1 MATDTNSITISGN
14 ITRDPEMRYTPSG
27 VSKVT
32 FGVAVNRS
40 WRNQQSQ
47 EWEEQTSFFNVVA
60 WRQLAE
66 NAGASLTK
74 GMRVVVSGRLEQRSW
89 ETEQGEKRSVVE
101 IVADEIAPS
110 LRWATATVNKNDRRG
125 GGDGGAGGS
134 GGGGG
139 GGGRAPSPAPSGG
152 GTSYDDFGEEPF

>member
-14 ITRDPEMRYTPSG
+14 ITREPEMRYTPSG
-27 VSKVT
+27 VSKVS

-40 WRNQQSQ
+40 WRNQNTN

-74 GMRVVVSGRLEQRSW
+74 GSRVVVSGRLEQRSW
-89 ETEQGEKRSVVE
+89 ETEQGEKRSIVE
-101 IVADEIAPS
+101 IVADDIAAS
-110 LRWATATVNKNDRRG
+110 LRFATVDIHKVER
-125 GGDGGAGGS
+125 S
-134 GGGGG
+134 GPDGGG
-139 GGGRAPSPAPSGG
+139 GGGRRAPAPTPGG
-152 GTSYDDFGEEPF
+152 GGGADYDAYGEEPF

>member
-14 ITRDPEMRYTPSG
+14 ITREPEMRYTPSG
-27 VSKVT
+27 ISKVT

-66 NAGASLTK
+66 NASASLTK
-74 GMRVVVSGRLEQRSW
+74 GSRVVVSGRLEQRSW
-89 ETEQGEKRSVVE
+89 ETEQGEKRSIVE
-101 IVADEIAPS
+101 IVADDIAPS
-110 LRWATATVNKNDRRG
+110 LRFATAEVHKVERSGPGG
-125 GGDGGAGGS
+125 GGDGG
-134 GGGGG
+134 
-139 GGGRAPSPAPSGG
+139 GGGRRAPAPTPSGG
-152 GTSYDDFGEEPF
+152 GSTSENYDEYGEEPF